1 MVRAEKNI
9 LEVLGPRMNKITRLD
24 HADDKPRSYPAATL
38 LADLVFPCGQIPVTA
53 EGTTP
58 ETIADQT
65 VVCLDNL
72 EAILLRAGSSL
83 DAILQITV
91 YLAAIDDFEAYD
103 EAWRNRFGKFPMP
116 PRTTVFV
123 QGFRGQKRIELT
135 AIAHRHGKE
144 AKK

>member
-1 MVRAEKNI
+1 
-9 LEVLGPRMNKITRLD
+9 MNEITRLD
-24 HADDKPRSYPAATL
+24 HADGKPRSYPAATL

-53 EGTTP
+53 DGITP
-58 ETIADQT
+58 ETIAEQT

-72 EAILLRAGSSL
+72 EATLLRAGSSL

-91 YLAAIDDFEAYD
+91 YLASIDDFQAYD
-103 EAWRNRFGKFPMP
+103 EAWGTRFGQFPLP
-116 PRTTVFV
+116 PRTTLFV

-135 AIAHRHGKE
+135 AIAHRPGEE

>member
-1 MVRAEKNI
+1 MVSAKKNI
-9 LEVLGPRMNKITRLD
+9 LEVLGSRMNKITRLD
-24 HADDKPRSYPAATL
+24 HADGKPRSYPAATL
-38 LADLVFPCGQIPVTA
+38 LGDLVFPCGQIPVTA
-53 EGTTP
+53 EGITP
-58 ETIADQT
+58 ETIAEQT

-72 EAILLRAGSSL
+72 EATLIRAGSSL

-103 EAWRNRFGKFPMP
+103 EAWRNRFGQFPLP
-116 PRTTVFV
+116 PRTTLFV

-135 AIAHRHGKE
+135 AIAHRHGEE

>member
-1 MVRAEKNI
+1 MVSAKKNI
-9 LEVLGPRMNKITRLD
+9 LEVLGSRMNKITRLD
-24 HADDKPRSYPAATL
+24 HADGKPRSYPAATL

-53 EGTTP
+53 DGITP
-58 ETIADQT
+58 ETIAEQT

-72 EAILLRAGSSL
+72 EATLLRAGSSL

-103 EAWRNRFGKFPMP
+103 EAWRNRFGQFPLP
-116 PRTTVFV
+116 PRTTLFV

-135 AIAHRHGKE
+135 AIAHRHGEE

>member
-1 MVRAEKNI
+1 MVSAKKNI
-9 LEVLGPRMNKITRLD
+9 LEVLGSRMNKITRLD
-24 HADDKPRSYPAATL
+24 HADGKPRSYPAATL
-38 LADLVFPCGQIPVTA
+38 LGDLVFPCGQIPVTA
-53 EGTTP
+53 EGITP
-58 ETIADQT
+58 ETIAEQT

-72 EAILLRAGSSL
+72 EATLMRAGSSL

-103 EAWRNRFGKFPMP
+103 EAWRNRFGQFPLP
-116 PRTTVFV
+116 PRTTLFV

-135 AIAHRHGKE
+135 AIAHRNGEE